1 MQRCLC
7 NPMACDGYLHQRGW
21 GLPACGCA
29 GCGHICCCTAGD
41 LEEQEGEQ
49 PCTKFVGDA
58 VLLLPVVV
66 LVKGALTAPKA
77 AWLCFPSLCFCPCW
91 DGDETTRWLITDHSV
106 SMVCGV
112 MLSFEHQETG
122 LWGKELVAGIPKTEQ
137 KWGVALAKKGKEKK
151 KREIAPQV
159 SIRRWCGSPSVGC
172 LSRDGDV
179 RDLGDLGFALD
190 FAEGPPCSSCTFLFS
205 SARLYLQWDVL
216 PTGECFVRLNSITPM
231 RRSDS
236 AVKEDIKRI
245 QVKFIK
251 ICVEL

>member
-21 GLPACGCA
+21 DLPACGCA

-137 KWGVALAKKGKEKK
+137 KWGVALARKGKEKK
-151 KREIAPQV
+151 KRNCSSGLYQEMMWFSKCGLPFKGW
-159 SIRRWCGSPSVGC
+159 WCQG
-172 LSRDGDV
+172 
-179 RDLGDLGFALD
+179 LGRSGLCSWLCW
-190 FAEGPPCSSCTFLFS
+190 GPPLQFLHFSLQLCSPLSTMRCTSHRGVFCQTKFNNANEALGLS
-205 SARLYLQWDVL
+205 SER
-216 PTGECFVRLNSITPM
+216 GH
-231 RRSDS
+231 
-236 AVKEDIKRI
+236 
-245 QVKFIK
+245 
-251 ICVEL
+251 